1 MITISSAAGVR
12 LAKAKVAMDAAAT
25 TTMGDDEFC
34 HLIAEYEDAADA
46 VADEL
51 IAQRHHEREGD

>member
-12 LAKAKVAMDAAAT
+12 LAKAKVAMDAAAKT
-25 TTMGDDEFC
+25 AMGDDEF
-34 HLIAEYEDAADA
+34 HRLIAEYEDAADA

>member
-25 TTMGDDEFC
+25 TTMGDDEFY
-34 HLIAEYEDAADA
+34 HLVAEYEDAADA